1 MSPSMTDS
9 TRGGPLSPVRTSF
22 AAAQRIVSRAQ
33 TRVPLH
39 MLLDQLELR
48 ASAALAGR
56 FAPSPDKWSK
66 GPHFARPKGTA
77 SSRPK
82 STAAVKVAPRL
93 VPAAVLAAAPTAV
106 PAAAPAAAPAAHRY
120 PHVRR
125 EVHVLYENWIEQRN
139 RQPSLVRPSSAW
151 FKQTQKA
158 GRPARPASAAQPPPP
173 SSFLEV
179 LRMYYPT
186 FSRPMLDEMLADA
199 RNGIDEID
207 RRRWAVRTR
216 ATQAERVRLA
226 FHKSDKDK
234 NGGLDLDE
242 FLAAVQDA
250 CDGGRVRAR
259 ASTPVPTLQELRH
272 LFTSADADGNGVLD
286 VDEFVALCATQTWL
300 VAAFD
305 KVVEMGLQ
313 RRRSREHAK
322 LSTLFRHPISPLS
335 RAIHEPNGQ
344 RRFRPSLHDLR
355 PTTDIGEEVARNQKW

>member
-1 MSPSMTDS
+1 MPPSMTDF
-9 TRGGPLSPVRTSF
+9 SPVRTSF

-48 ASAALAGR
+48 ASAALATR
-56 FAPSPDKWSK
+56 FTPSPDKWSK

-82 STAAVKVAPRL
+82 STAAVKIAPRL
-93 VPAAVLAAAPTAV
+93 LPASVLAPTPAAV

-158 GRPARPASAAQPPPP
+158 VRPARPASAAQPPPP

-226 FHKSDKDK
+226 FDKSDKDK

-250 CDGGRVRAR
+250 CDGGRVRAH
-259 ASTPVPTLQELRH
+259 ASTPMPTLEELRH

-305 KVVEMGLQ
+305 KVVETGLQ